1 MQPISVR
8 TTSNK
13 FIVSIDRKWVDGE
26 AFAYFIE
33 KLRLKVLLKE
43 DNSNKNLE
51 QSKPEEQR
59 QTARYVAAQRF
70 KSSATPA
77 SITSKYDVYEQ

>member
-13 FIVSIDRKWVDGE
+13 FIVSIDRKWIDNE
-26 AFAYFIE
+26 AQCQE
-33 KLRLKVLLKE
+33 
-43 DNSNKNLE
+43 
-51 QSKPEEQR
+51 
-59 QTARYVAAQRF
+59 TRYEIAKRF
-70 KSSATPA
+70 KSSAAST

>member
-8 TTSNK
+8 ITSNK
-13 FIVSIDRKWVDGE
+13 FVVSIDRKWVDGE

-33 KLRLKVLLKE
+33 KLRLKVLHKE
-43 DNSNKNLE
+43 DNSSKNLE
-51 QSKPEEQR
+51 QPKPEKQH
-59 QTARYVAAQRF
+59 QTARYMAAQRF
-70 KSSATPA
+70 KSSATSV

>member
-13 FIVSIDRKWVDGE
+13 FIVSIDRKWIDGE
-26 AFAYFIE
+26 AQCQE
-33 KLRLKVLLKE
+33 
-43 DNSNKNLE
+43 
-51 QSKPEEQR
+51 
-59 QTARYVAAQRF
+59 TRYEIAQRF
-70 KSSATPA
+70 KSSATSA

>member
-13 FIVSIDRKWVDGE
+13 FIVSIDRKWIDSE
-26 AFAYFIE
+26 AFAYFLE
-33 KLRLKVLLKE
+33 KLRLKIH
-43 DNSNKNLE
+43 NKGQNMEENVNGL
-51 QSKPEEQR
+51 KPEEPR
-59 QTARYVAAQRF
+59 QLARYLAAQRF
-70 KSSATPA
+70 KSSAASA